1 MATLSG
7 FDQLGRR
14 GDAATSCAAGQR
26 EYHRTERSGNART
39 VAVNVELA
47 WREAGEAKAEI
58 EARAAQ
64 RFAREQAEYEARKA
78 REEQDERTGT
88 KRRGTPR
95 HLSNLIT
102 RRPLAW

>member
-39 VAVNVELA
+39 VAVNAELA
-47 WREAGEAKAEI
+47 WREAGDAKAEI

-64 RFAREQAEYEARKA
+64 RFAREQAEYEARGRRAKSKA
-78 REEQDERTGT
+78 SAPVRSPAALPGT
-88 KRRGTPR
+88 
-95 HLSNLIT
+95 SLI
-102 RRPLAW
+102 